1 MRYTHIDQTFIDNLP
16 TPTDKIKAEYRAD
29 NLPKGFRIEIRRT
42 SKGIG
47 TYRFRTKDKDHHI
60 GRTNVLSLEQALEQA
75 LQLASQLIAQSN
87 AQTSTQSAAPPHAPL
102 GPLSPLSPPIH
113 QTHLT
118 CALTLNEFWEQ
129 YYWPHIKN
137 RLRTFRN
144 IESMW
149 RLRIKPIFGHQ
160 HLDDIKVVEL
170 ERFQTHLIESQLSGS
185 HVTGHLKL
193 LSRMFTLAIQWELLM
208 KNPCD
213 KVEYMKYDNQK
224 ERFLSVD
231 EQQRFIQVLMQHPE
245 RPVNLLMIFLL
256 VTGLRSGVAKALKW
270 SWINKESQT
279 ITVPPSVAKNKKQ
292 NTIMLNSTAMDILNR
307 LSGFDTE
314 HVFINPR
321 TQLPYNDFKKSFK
334 RALKEADISDTVRIH
349 DLRHTFCSN
358 LVSNNVS
365 LASVQQLANHA
376 CYSTTLRYAKV
387 SQDTLRNACQIA
399 AIPL

>member
-231 EQQRFIQVLMQHPE
+231 EQQRFIKVLMQHPE

-256 VTGLRSGVAKALKW
+256 VTGVRSGVAKALKW

-279 ITVPPSVAKNKKQ
+279 ITVPPSVSKNKKQ

-307 LSGFDTE
+307 LSGLDTE

>member
-60 GRTNVLSLEQALEQA
+60 GRTNVLSLELA
-75 LQLASQLIAQSN
+75 LQHASLLIAQSS
-87 AQTSTQSAAPPHAPL
+87 AQPSIQSAAPSHAPL
-102 GPLSPLSPPIH
+102 SPHSSLSPPIH

-160 HLDDIKVVEL
+160 HLDGIKVVEL

-231 EQQRFIQVLMQHPE
+231 EQQRFIKVLMQHPE

-256 VTGLRSGVAKALKW
+256 VTGVRSGVAKALKW

-387 SQDTLRNACQIA
+387 SQDTLRNACQIV

>member
-60 GRTNVLSLEQALEQA
+60 GRTNVLSLEQAL
-75 LQLASQLIAQSN
+75 QLASQLIAQSN
-87 AQTSTQSAAPPHAPL
+87 NKSVALSNAPHAPN
-102 GPLSPLSPPIH
+102 SPLSPPMH

-160 HLDDIKVVEL
+160 YLDGIKVVEL
-170 ERFQTHLIESQLSGS
+170 EHFQTHLIESQLSGS

>member
-129 YYWPHIKN
+129 YYWPHIKT
-137 RLRTFRN
+137 RLRTCRN

-149 RLRIKPIFGHQ
+149 RIRIQPTFGHQ
-160 HLDDIKVVEL
+160 RLDNIKVLEL
-170 ERFQTHLIESQLSGS
+170 ERFQTSLIEMQLSGS
-185 HVTGHLKL
+185 HVTGHIKL
-193 LSRMFTLAIQWELLM
+193 LSRMFTLAIQWELIT

-213 KVEYMKYDNQK
+213 KVEYMKFDNQK
-224 ERFLSVD
+224 ERFLSSD
-231 EQQRFIQVLMQHPE
+231 EQTRFISVLMEHPE

-256 VTGLRSGVAKALKW
+256 VTGVRSGVAKSLRW
-270 SWINKESQT
+270 SWINMEKQI
-279 ITVPPSVAKNKKQ
+279 ITVPPSIAKNKKQ
-292 NTIMLNSTAMDILNR
+292 NTIFLNTTAMDILKR
-307 LSGFDTE
+307 LAGINPTY
-314 HVFINPR
+314 VFINPM
-321 TQLPYNDFKKSFK
+321 THLPYNDFKKSFK
-334 RALKEADISDTVRIH
+334 TALKVAQISDSVRIH

-387 SQDTLRNACQIA
+387 SQDTLKEACQIA
-399 AIPL
+399 AIQI

>member
-1 MRYTHIDQTFIDNLP
+1 M
-16 TPTDKIKAEYRAD
+16 
-29 NLPKGFRIEIRRT
+29 
-42 SKGIG
+42 
-47 TYRFRTKDKDHHI
+47 
-60 GRTNVLSLEQALEQA
+60 LSLEQA

-87 AQTSTQSAAPPHAPL
+87 SKSTAPSHAPH
-102 GPLSPLSPPIH
+102 SPLSPPIH

-231 EQQRFIQVLMQHPE
+231 EQQRFIKVLMQHPE

-256 VTGLRSGVAKALKW
+256 VTGVRSGVAKALKW

>member
-1 MRYTHIDQTFIDNLP
+1 MKYTHIDQTFIDNLP
-16 TPTDKIKAEYRAD
+16 TPTDKVKAEYRAD
-29 NLPKGFRIEIRRT
+29 NLPKGFRIEIRHT

-47 TYRFRTKDKDHHI
+47 TYRFRTKDKDHNL
-60 GRTNVLSLEQALEQA
+60 GRTNALSLEQALQ
-75 LQLASQLIAQSN
+75 QASQLTAQS
-87 AQTSTQSAAPPHAPL
+87 STQPSSQTIALSHAPH
-102 GPLSPLSPPIH
+102 SPLSPPIH

-118 CALTLNEFWEQ
+118 CALTLNDFWEQ
-129 YYWPHIKN
+129 YYWPHIKT
-137 RLRTFRN
+137 RLRTCRN

-149 RLRIKPIFGHQ
+149 RLRIQPIFGNQ
-160 HLDDIKVVEL
+160 YLDEVKVVEL

-185 HVTGHLKL
+185 HVTGHIKL
-193 LSRMFTLAIQWELLM
+193 LSRMFTLAIQWELIT

-213 KVEYMKYDNQK
+213 KVEYMKFDNQK

-256 VTGLRSGVAKALKW
+256 VTGVRSGVAKALRW

-279 ITVPPSVAKNKKQ
+279 ITVPPSVAKNKRQ

-307 LSGFDTE
+307 LSGIDSSY
-314 HVFINPR
+314 VFINPR
-321 TQLPYNDFKKSFK
+321 TKLPYNDFKKSFK
-334 RALKEADISDTVRIH
+334 RALREADISDAVRIH

-387 SQDTLRNACQIA
+387 SQETLRHACQVA
-399 AIPL
+399 AITL

>member
-60 GRTNVLSLEQALEQA
+60 GRTNVLSLEQAL
-75 LQLASQLIAQSN
+75 QLASQLIAQSN
-87 AQTSTQSAAPPHAPL
+87 NKSVALSHAPHAPN
-102 GPLSPLSPPIH
+102 SPLSPPMH

-160 HLDDIKVVEL
+160 YLDGIKVVEL
-170 ERFQTHLIESQLSGS
+170 EHFQTHLIESQLSGS

-256 VTGLRSGVAKALKW
+256 VTGVRSGVAKALKW

-307 LSGFDTE
+307 LSGLDTE

-387 SQDTLRNACQIA
+387 SHDTLRDACQIA

>member
-1 MRYTHIDQTFIDNLP
+1 MKYEYIDQAFIDNLP

-29 NLPKGFRIEIRRT
+29 NLPKGFRIEIRNT

-47 TYRFRTKDKDHHI
+47 TYRFRTKDKDHHL
-60 GRTNVLSLEQALEQA
+60 GRTNTISLEQALQ
-75 LQLASQLIAQSN
+75 QTTQLILS
-87 AQTSTQSAAPPHAPL
+87 SAPPHNSL
-102 GPLSPLSPPIH
+102 LPPIV
-113 QTHLT
+113 QTPPTL
-118 CALTLNEFWEQ
+118 ALTLNEFWEQ
-129 YYWPHIKN
+129 CYWPHIKT
-137 RLRTFRN
+137 RLRTCRN

-149 RLRIKPIFGHQ
+149 RLRIQPIFGNQ
-160 HLDDIKVVEL
+160 YLDEVKVVEL

-185 HVTGHLKL
+185 HVTGHIKL
-193 LSRMFTLAIQWELLM
+193 LSRMFTLAIQWELIT

-213 KVEYMKYDNQK
+213 KVEYMKFDNQK

-256 VTGLRSGVAKALKW
+256 VTGVRSGVAKALRW

-279 ITVPPSVAKNKKQ
+279 ITVPPSVAKNKRQ

-307 LSGFDTE
+307 LSGIDSSY
-314 HVFINPR
+314 VFINPR
-321 TQLPYNDFKKSFK
+321 TKLPYNDFKKSFK
-334 RALKEADISDTVRIH
+334 RALREADISDAVRIH

-387 SQDTLRNACQIA
+387 SQETLRHACQVA
-399 AIPL
+399 AITL

>member
-16 TPTDKIKAEYRAD
+16 TPTDKVKAEYRAD

-47 TYRFRTKDKDHHI
+47 TYRYRTKDKDYNI
-60 GRTNVLSLEQALEQA
+60 GRTNTLSLGEALELAEQH
-75 LQLASQLIAQSN
+75 ASQLIAQS
-87 AQTSTQSAAPPHAPL
+87 STQPSTQLATPSHAPH
-102 GPLSPLSPPIH
+102 SPLSPPIH
-113 QTHLT
+113 QMHLT
-118 CALTLNEFWEQ
+118 CALTLNDFWEQ

-170 ERFQTHLIESQLSGS
+170 ERFQTNLIEHQLSGS
-185 HVTGHLKL
+185 HVTGHIKL
-193 LSRMFTLAIQWELLM
+193 LSRMFTLAIQWELIM

-231 EQQRFIQVLMQHPE
+231 EQQRFINVLMQHPE
-245 RPVNLLMIFLL
+245 RSVNLLMIFLL
-256 VTGLRSGVAKALKW
+256 VTGVRSGVAKALKW
-270 SWINKESQT
+270 SWVNKESQT

-292 NTIMLNSTAMDILNR
+292 NTIILNSTAMNILNR
-307 LSGFDTE
+307 LSGVNTE

-334 RALKEADISDTVRIH
+334 SALREAGISDSVRIH

-399 AIPL
+399 AISL